1 MGTNRK
7 IAQTRSDGYW
17 DIRVFHRTKKGK
29 RDPRFLLKCG
39 CCNETLQ
46 VYYGED
52 SLEINGVMGSVDN
65 WRELLLPLL
74 DMKLPGQTRRKLKH
88 VPSGRAK
95 KSVTKQEKREPPGR
109 KSLNAH

>member
-17 DIRVFHRTKKGK
+17 DIRAFHRTKKGK
-29 RDPRFLLKCG
+29 RDPRFLFKCG
-39 CCNETLQ
+39 CCNEQLQ

-95 KSVTKQEKREPPGR
+95 KSVTK
-109 KSLNAH
+109 